1 MIRTVMR
8 RKQIAG
14 LTESRLQLY
23 DREKQFVMNFTM
35 FIIYSY
41 NAKIQSDSYSGSVC
55 KNPHNQPKISESDRL
70 QINSCKNVENA
81 V

>member
-8 RKQIAG
+8 RKRIAG

-35 FIIYSY
+35 FIKYSY

-55 KNPHNQPKISESDRL
+55 KNPHNQPKMLESDRL